1 VTAAESRQWA
11 RDKIRGARAEGAP
24 ISSPGTE
31 GAQRLRLRRAAD
43 VAVVESADTG
53 QRNDAAALW

>member
-1 VTAAESRQWA
+1 V
-11 RDKIRGARAEGAP
+11 DKIRGARAEGAP